1 MNLKLKNI
9 IPAVFL
15 LFTSTLFADEVSDLA
30 NKAVTKSLDK
40 IGSAITEFIPGEGDT
55 EITITSQDTYN
66 LKYSILAVRP
76 VAMNPFKT
84 IENNHLLFT
93 QFSLSNTEPFANG
106 DDRIVLN
113 TGLGLRTLVQD
124 GNAIFGANIFYDHE
138 FEQEHQRASFGLE
151 YLTPSFEA
159 YANLYERLSDSTIY
173 AVSATTNATETVVN
187 GYDVSVV
194 GQLPYMP
201 WGKIVYK
208 TYNWDTSGKDTKGK
222 RYNLEARLSSN
233 MILELGR
240 NDQDGLANEDF
251 GSIMFRWPSG
261 NDTPTIITHTYTDNM
276 FAQKD
281 MSNEMLHKVRRT
293 NSIVTERQS
302 GGLIITR
309 GN

>member
-55 EITITSQDTYN
+55 EITITTQDTYN

-159 YANLYERLSDSTIY
+159 YANLYERLSDATTY
-173 AVSATTNATETVVN
+173 AVSASTNASETVVN
-187 GYDVSVV
+187 GYDVSLV

-201 WGKIVYK
+201 WGKVVYK
-208 TYNWDTSGKDTKGK
+208 AYNWDTSGKDTKGK

-251 GSIMFRWPSG
+251 GSIIFRWPSG
-261 NDTPTIITHTYTDNM
+261 NTVPLLLFYGCSG
-276 FAQKD
+276 
-281 MSNEMLHKVRRT
+281 SN
-293 NSIVTERQS
+293 
-302 GGLIITR
+302 
-309 GN
+309 

>member
-1 MNLKLKNI
+1 MYLKFKNI
-9 IPAVFL
+9 IPVIL
-15 LFTSTLFADEVSDLA
+15 LLLISSLSADNLDDLT

-40 IGSAITEFIPGEGDT
+40 VGSVIKEFIPGEGDT

-76 VAMNPFKT
+76 LAMNPFKT

-113 TGLGLRTLVQD
+113 TGLGVRTLIQD

-138 FEQEHQRASFGLE
+138 FEQNHQRASFGLE

-159 YANLYERLSDSTIY
+159 YANLYERLSDATTY
-173 AVSATTNATETVVN
+173 AVSASTNATETVVN
-187 GYDVSVV
+187 GYDVSLV

-201 WGKIVYK
+201 WGKVVYK
-208 TYNWDTSGKDTKGK
+208 AYNWDTSGKDTKGK

-251 GSIMFRWPSG
+251 GSIIFRWPSG
-261 NDTPTIITHTYTDNM
+261 NDAPTIITHTYTDNM

>member
-1 MNLKLKNI
+1 
-9 IPAVFL
+9 
-15 LFTSTLFADEVSDLA
+15 
-30 NKAVTKSLDK
+30 
-40 IGSAITEFIPGEGDT
+40 
-55 EITITSQDTYN
+55 
-66 LKYSILAVRP
+66 
-76 VAMNPFKT
+76 MNPFKT
-84 IENNHLLFT
+84 IESNHLLFT

-113 TGLGLRTLVQD
+113 TGLGVRTLIQD

-138 FEQEHQRASFGLE
+138 FEQNHQRASFGLE
-151 YLTPSFEA
+151 YLTHSFEA
-159 YANLYERLSDSTIY
+159 YANLYERLSDATTY
-173 AVSATTNATETVVN
+173 AVSASTNATETVVN
-187 GYDVSVV
+187 GYDVSLV

-201 WGKIVYK
+201 WGKVVYK
-208 TYNWDTSGKDTKGK
+208 AYNWDTSGKDTKGK

-251 GSIMFRWPSG
+251 GSIIFRWPSG
-261 NDTPTIITHTYTDNM
+261 NDAPTIITHTYTDNM

-293 NSIVTERQS
+293 NSIVTEKQS